1 MQEFEA
7 DGAARIKRGFRMS
20 PFGVLC
26 LAGAVPESS
35 LIESM
40 LAWTLQA
47 SRPVPKASEPGIH
60 ALGDSTC

>member
-7 DGAARIKRGFRMS
+7 DEAARIKRGFRMS
-20 PFGVLC
+20 PFGLLC
-26 LAGAVPESS
+26 LPRAVPEAS

-40 LAWTLQA
+40 LAWTQAA